1 MNYSFFKKNLL
12 KNSIFLLAIL
22 PVFSF
27 AAQINFSEIM
37 FDPEGPDTDREWIE
51 IKSSANYSINLEK
64 YKFCDSGSCHK
75 LYESGSGFKIPEK
88 EFGIIAKKPEKFKE
102 DYPDFAGFILRASF
116 SLTNSKELLELKNEN
131 AKVVSMVEYN
141 VEVGGKNG
149 NSFSLF
155 DDI

>member
-1 MNYSFFKKNLL
+1 
-12 KNSIFLLAIL
+12 
-22 PVFSF
+22 
-27 AAQINFSEIM
+27 
-37 FDPEGPDTDREWIE
+37 
-51 IKSSANYSINLEK
+51 
-64 YKFCDSGSCHK
+64 
-75 LYESGSGFKIPEK
+75 
-88 EFGIIAKKPEKFKE
+88 
-102 DYPDFAGFILRASF
+102 LRASF